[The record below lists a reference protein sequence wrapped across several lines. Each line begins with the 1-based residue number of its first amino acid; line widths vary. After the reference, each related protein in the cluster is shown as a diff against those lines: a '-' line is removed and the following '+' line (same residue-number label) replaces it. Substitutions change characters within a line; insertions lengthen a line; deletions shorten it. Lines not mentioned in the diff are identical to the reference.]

1 MKDTKSANRP
11 HSSPWKAFT
20 LIELLVV
27 IAIIAILAALLLPA
41 LAQAKKKA
49 TMAGCMSN
57 LHQVNV
63 ALTMYLDDFHD
74 WLPPGQGAASIGL
87 WSGQAQ
93 SYQTVAATSQPS
105 LAYFLATFMGYPAPT
120 ANKQLAAAFL
130 CPGTARVTLDVTNVN
145 SYKLVHTNDTT
156 DYNGQKMSMSPFGY
170 PGHLATP
177 TALADEFAHKIT
189 DVGTGVPIS
198 SVWFF
203 VDLDQFGSPGGWPE
217 PTNSALAG
225 QSVLPVQP
233 VHGGVRNYSYFD
245 NHVATKKVIKGNY

>member
-1 MKDTKSANRP
+1 MKTNCPPTSTQPRK
-11 HSSPWKAFT
+11 HLAFT

-74 WLPPGQGAASIGL
+74 WLPPGQGAACIGL
-87 WSGQAQ
+87 WSGQSQ
-93 SYQTVAATSQPS
+93 TYQIVAATSQPS
-105 LAYFLATFMGYPAPT
+105 LAYFLATYLGYRAPI
-120 ANKQLAAAFL
+120 AAKQLAPVFL
-130 CPGTARVTLDVTNVN
+130 CPGTARVTVDVTNVN

-156 DYNGQKMSMSPFGY
+156 DYGNQKMLMSPFGY
-170 PGHLATP
+170 PGSQAAP
-177 TALADEFAHKIT
+177 PQADESAHKIA
-189 DVGTGVPIS
+189 DVGTSAPLS
-198 SVWFF
+198 SIWYM

-217 PTNSALAG
+217 PVGSAFAG

-245 NHVATKKVIKGNY
+245 NHVATKKVIKGTY